1 MAQVFPAPAQGRLNN
16 AGPAAFIALAIVA
29 LGCLAAA
36 QPLRADPSLSLAAAE
51 RVAIERDAVL
61 RQLAAESAAMRDRAI
76 AEGQLM
82 DPKLRLGAV
91 NVPTDSFSFTQE
103 DMTMVEVG
111 VSQEFPAGHTRELAR
126 RRMEQAATAS
136 QAAAGDRRRI
146 VQREVRRV
154 WVELAYIEAA
164 RRELAGQS
172 SWVEQMRA
180 AARAR
185 YASGQGKQLDVL
197 QAGLDVAM
205 LKEQQLDLD
214 RESAMRRAQLVRWL
228 GEEDAARAGPF
239 TLPARVELPPLAELE
254 ARIEQHPAQQ
264 DYERR
269 IEAAQTAIQLAEQS
283 KQPGWML
290 DLSYGFRNGEM
301 SDGKPRSDMVTA
313 MVSVGLPLFHANR
326 QDREI
331 AAARADA
338 QGLHEMHSDH
348 LREMRARLD
357 EAWAVANRTGE
368 IEHFYESDLVPLAD
382 QSVQA
387 ALLAYR
393 NNRAM
398 VDEVVTARRVALD
411 TNLKH
416 LRMAADR
423 AQAQYEVDYLVG
435 AEP

>member
-1 MAQVFPAPAQGRLNN
+1 MAQAYPAPEQGRSNQALVSTLL
-16 AGPAAFIALAIVA
+16 ALAA
-29 LGCLAAA
+29 LAGLASP
-36 QPLRADPSLSLAAAE
+36 QSLRADPTLSLAAAE
-51 RVAIERDAVL
+51 RLAIERDAVL
-61 RQLAAESAAMRDRAI
+61 QQLAVESAGMRERAV

-82 DPKLRLGAV
+82 DPRLRLGAV

-111 VSQEFPAGHTRELAR
+111 VSQEFPAGRTRELAR
-126 RRMEQAATAS
+126 RRMEQIASAS
-136 QAAAGDRRRI
+136 QAAAGDRRRV
-146 VQREVRRV
+146 VQRELRRV

-164 RRELAGQS
+164 KHALADQS
-172 SWVEQMRA
+172 SWVDQMRA

-185 YASGQGKQLDVL
+185 YASGEGRQLEVL

-214 RESAMRRAQLVRWL
+214 RERAMRRAQLARWL

-239 TLPARVELPPLAELE
+239 TLPARTEMPPLAQLE
-254 ARIEQHPAQQ
+254 AGLGIHPAQQ

-269 IEAAQTAIQLAEQS
+269 IEAAQTAVELAQQS
-283 KQPGWML
+283 TRPGWML
-290 DLSYGFRNGEM
+290 DLSYGFRGGEM
-301 SDGKPRSDMVTA
+301 ADGEPRSDMVTA
-313 MVSVGLPLFHANR
+313 MVSVDLPFFRGNR
-326 QDREI
+326 QDREV
-331 AAARADA
+331 AAARAEA
-338 QGLHEMHSDH
+338 QGLHEMHTDH
-348 LREMRARLD
+348 QREMSAMLE
-357 EAWAVANRTGE
+357 EAWAVAERTGQLE
-368 IEHFYESDLVPLAD
+368 RFYETDLVPLAD

-398 VDEVVTARRVALD
+398 VDDVVTARRVALE
-411 TNLKH
+411 TNLKR
-416 LRMAADR
+416 LRMSADR

>member
-1 MAQVFPAPAQGRLNN
+1 MAQVFPAPAQGRFN
-16 AGPAAFIALAIVA
+16 GKGFPAFLALTAVA
-29 LGCLAAA
+29 LGCLSVV
-36 QPLRADPSLSLAAAE
+36 QPLRADPNLSLAAAE
-51 RVAIERDAVL
+51 QLAIERDAVL
-61 RQLAAESAAMRDRAI
+61 RQLAAESAGMRDRAI

-82 DPKLRLGAV
+82 DPRLRVGAV

-111 VSQEFPAGHTRELAR
+111 VSQEFPAGHTRVLAR

-136 QAAAGDRRRI
+136 QAAASDRRRV
-146 VQREVRRV
+146 VQREIRRV
-154 WVELAYIEAA
+154 WVEFAYIEAA
-164 RRELAGQS
+164 RRELAAQS
-172 SWVEQMRA
+172 SWVDQMRA

-185 YASGQGKQLDVL
+185 YASGDGKQLDVL

-214 RESAMRRAQLVRWL
+214 REAAMRRAQLVRWL
-228 GEEDAARAGPF
+228 GDDDAARAGPF
-239 TLPARVELPPLAELE
+239 TLPARGEMPPLAELE
-254 ARIEQHPAQQ
+254 ARLEQHPAQQ

-290 DLSYGFRNGEM
+290 DLSYGFRNGQM
-301 SDGKPRSDMVTA
+301 ADGQPRSDMVTA
-313 MVSVGLPLFHANR
+313 MVTVGLPLFHGNR
-326 QDREI
+326 QDREV

-338 QGLHEMHSDH
+338 QGLHEMHADH
-348 LREMRARLD
+348 QREMRAMLD

-368 IEHFYESDLVPLAD
+368 IERFYESDLVPLAD

-393 NNRAM
+393 NNRAK

-435 AEP
+435 AGP